1 LTTIDAGP
9 ILLPLLIAY
18 LALIVVPVVRRRT
31 HLTRRHPVVLTILV
45 TYAAAVLAITVF
57 PITLYPDEHWAGE
70 PWWTVIHWIPF
81 YVDAP
86 SMVLNVIMTVPLGAL
101 LPLLWPRTG
110 TVRRIAAWSC
120 GASLTIELTQFVLG
134 LTLNSRRT
142 VDVNDLIANT
152 AGAVLGLIMLRLAV
166 PVFAPERASPSGLSA
181 PGRGPDA
188 FAAPDES
195 AAVVEHAGDRR

>member
-9 ILLPLLIAY
+9 VLLPLLVAY
-18 LALIVVPVVRRRT
+18 LALIAVPAIRRRAD
-31 HLTRRHPVVLTILV
+31 LTRRRPVILTILV
-45 TYAAAVLAITVF
+45 VYAAAVLAITIF
-57 PITLYPDEHWAGE
+57 PITLHSDEYWAGE

-86 SMVLNVIMTVPLGAL
+86 SMVLNVIMTVPIGVLM
-101 LPLLWPRTG
+101 PLLWPRTG
-110 TVRRIAAWSC
+110 SVRRVAAWSC

-152 AGAVLGLIMLRLAV
+152 AGAVLGLIILRLAV
-166 PVFAPERASPSGLSA
+166 PVFAPQRRSPSDPPVAGQA
-181 PGRGPDA
+181 AGAAVDHAGGRG
-188 FAAPDES
+188 
-195 AAVVEHAGDRR
+195 

>member
-1 LTTIDAGP
+1 MTTIDAGP
-9 ILLPLLIAY
+9 ILLPLLVAY
-18 LALIVVPVVRRRT
+18 LALIVVPAIRRRAD
-31 HLTRRHPVVLTILV
+31 LTRRHPGILTILV
-45 TYAAAVLAITVF
+45 LYAAAVLAITVF
-57 PITLYPDEHWAGE
+57 PITLYPDGYWAGE

-86 SMVLNVIMTVPLGAL
+86 SMVLNVIMTVPFGVL

-152 AGAVLGLIMLRLAV
+152 AGAVLGLIMLRLAM
-166 PVFAPERASPSGLSA
+166 PVFIPERGAPSGPPVPRRA
-181 PGRGPDA
+181 HGT
-188 FAAPDES
+188 
-195 AAVVEHAGDRR
+195 AVDHVGERR